1 MMKVAIAGGTGFV
14 GQQLVRQLTQDGASV
29 VVLTRNRQK
38 GKRQFP
44 ASAFPTVEVVAY
56 EPRQSGPWQESI
68 SGCTGVV
75 NLAGAPIADHR
86 WSAEYKQEILESRTQ
101 TTAKLVEAIAAAPE
115 TPQVLVNASAVG
127 YYGTSETAVFDET
140 SGPGEDYLAQVCQAW
155 EAAAQ
160 GVTAAGTR
168 LVIARFGIVLGPD
181 GGALG
186 KMLTPFQLFA
196 GGPIGTGQQWVSWV
210 HRQDVVRFLTQ
221 ALSNPDLS
229 GVYNATAPNPV
240 RMQTLCQVLGEVM
253 SRPSWLP
260 VPEFALELL
269 LGEGAMVVLDGQQVL
284 PKQTLAAGFDY
295 RFATLKPA
303 LEDVL
308 ARQ

>member
-1 MMKVAIAGGTGFV
+1 MKVAIAGGTGFV

-29 VVLTRNRQK
+29 VLLTRNPQR

-44 ASAFPTVEVVAY
+44 TSAFPTVEIVAY
-56 EPRQSGPWQESI
+56 DPRQSGPWQDSI

-86 WSAEYKQEILESRTQ
+86 WTAEYKQEILDSRTQ
-101 TTAKLVEAIAAAPE
+101 TTEKLVEAITAAPE

-140 SGPGEDYLAQVCQAW
+140 SAPGDDYLAQVCQAW
-155 EAAAQ
+155 EAAAES
-160 GVTAAGTR
+160 VTAAGTR

-181 GGALG
+181 GGALA

-196 GGPIGTGQQWVSWV
+196 GGPIGSGQQWVSWV
-210 HRQDVVRFLTQ
+210 HRQDVVRFLAE

-240 RMQTLCQVLGEVM
+240 RMKTLCHVLGEVM

>member
-1 MMKVAIAGGTGFV
+1 MKVAIAGGTGFV
-14 GQQLVRQLTQDGASV
+14 GQRLVRQLTEDGASV
-29 VVLTRNRQK
+29 VLLTRNPQK

-44 ASAFPTVEVVAY
+44 PEAFPTVEVVPY
-56 EPRQSGPWQESI
+56 DPRQSGPWQESI

-86 WSAEYKQEILESRTQ
+86 WTAEYKQEILDSRTQ
-101 TTAKLVEAIAAAPE
+101 TTEKLVEAIAAAPDK
-115 TPQVLVNASAVG
+115 PQVLVNASAVG

-140 SGPGEDYLAQVCQAW
+140 SAPGDDYLAQVCQAW

-160 GVTAAGTR
+160 AVTALGTR

-196 GGPIGTGQQWVSWV
+196 GGPIGSGQQWVSWV
-210 HRQDVVRFLTQ
+210 HRQDVVRLLTQ
-221 ALSNPDLS
+221 ALSNAEFS

-240 RMQTLCQVLGEVM
+240 RMQTLCHVLGEVM

-303 LEDVL
+303 LEDIL

>member
-1 MMKVAIAGGTGFV
+1 MKVAITGATGFV
-14 GQQLVRQLTQDGASV
+14 GQALVRHLAENGSSV
-29 VVLTRNRQK
+29 VVLTRNPQRA
-38 GKRQFP
+38 RRLFP
-44 ASAFPTVEVVAY
+44 ESAFPKLEVVAY
-56 EPRQSGPWQESI
+56 NPCESGAWQASI

-86 WSAEYKQEILESRTQ
+86 WTADYKREIMESRTR
-101 TTAKLVEAIAAAPE
+101 TTEKLVEAIAAAPE
-115 TPQVLVNASAVG
+115 RPQVLLNASAVG
-127 YYGTSETAVFDET
+127 YYGTSETETFDET
-140 SGPGEDYLAQVCQAW
+140 SGSGEDYLAQVCQAW

-160 GVTAAGTR
+160 AVTVTGTR
-168 LVIARFGIVLGPD
+168 LVIARFGIILGRD
-181 GGALG
+181 GGALA

-196 GGPIGTGQQWVSWV
+196 GGPIGSGKQWVSWV
-210 HRQDVVRFLTQ
+210 HREDVVRFIAQ
-221 ALSNPDLS
+221 ALSNPEFS

-295 RFATLKPA
+295 HFPTVKPA
-303 LEDVL
+303 LENVL
-308 ARQ
+308 AE

>member
-29 VVLTRNRQK
+29 VVLTRNQQK

-44 ASAFPTVEVVAY
+44 ASAFPTVEVIAY

-86 WSAEYKQEILESRTQ
+86 WTAEYKQEILESRTQ
-101 TTAKLVEAIAAAPE
+101 TTEKLVEAIAAAPDK
-115 TPQVLVNASAVG
+115 PQVLVNASAVG

-140 SGPGEDYLAQVCQAW
+140 SAPGDDYLAQVCQAW
-155 EAAAQ
+155 EAAAKE
-160 GVTAAGTR
+160 VTAAGTR

-196 GGPIGTGQQWVSWV
+196 GGPIGSGKQWVSWV
-210 HRQDVVRFLTQ
+210 HRQDVVRFLSE

-240 RMQTLCQVLGEVM
+240 RMQTLCHVLGEVM

-295 RFATLKPA
+295 RFETLKPA